1 MLNND
6 TMPWY
11 LPDRHPLLW
20 HEARCQLRG
29 KRGYFVML
37 AYGVALTAVLVASS
51 YFISEMRDA
60 GKQVQA
66 GKALYQVFL
75 VGQLLLVVF
84 LAPSVTA
91 GVMANELEHGLFEQ
105 LGLTPLRPFAMVWGK
120 FLGAVTPLLLMTLS
134 GLPVIATGTLCGG
147 IAWQDVLVGVRVGD
161 GQCALLRCPRLCRVL
176 LVTARGLRDS
186 ARVRLHAGHPGM
198 HPVRLRSTRPD
209 LIRRHRY
216 AVTRYAA
223 HPEPLLLLT
232 HFLYPSRH
240 LLATRA
246 ALGHRRHAAASVPH
260 SPHLFTPRPLA
271 AREPAEGICA
281 DIMGW
286 GEG

>member
-105 LGLTPLRPFAMVWGK
+105 LVLTPLRPFAMVWGK

-147 IAWQDVLVGVRVGD
+147 IAWQDVLVG
-161 GQCALLRCPRLCRVL
+161 CAL
-176 LVTARGLRDS
+176 AMAS
-186 ARVRLHAGHPGM
+186 A
-198 HPVRLRSTRPD
+198 
-209 LIRRHRY
+209 
-216 AVTRYAA
+216 
-223 HPEPLLLLT
+223 
-232 HFLYPSRH
+232 LYY
-240 LLATRA
+240 A
-246 ALGHRRHAAASVPH
+246 ALGFAASCWSQRVVYAIVRAYGFTLATLVCTPCACGLLGLT
-260 SPHLFTPRPLA
+260 LFGGIVTLLLGTLLIPNPFFYLLISYIHPGIFSQLVLLWATAGMLLQAFLILLICSRRVHWLRANLPRGFA
-271 AREPAEGICA
+271 QI
-281 DIMGW
+281 
-286 GEG
+286 